1 MTTLAPTAPAFTE
14 LDNRRAGTG
23 FGHVLRSEWTK
34 VWSLRSTFWT
44 LLGLVTLT
52 IGLSTLAAWGQ
63 TSSLKHMSPG
73 DLAAQDPTNMAMS
86 GLILGQL
93 AIAVLGVLVV
103 CSEYSTGGI
112 KVTFTAVPD
121 RMRVLAAKGVVLA
134 AIATVVGMITA
145 FGAFFA
151 AMPFWAHYD
160 MPAHLGDPGV
170 LRAVLGGGL
179 YVLASGM
186 FGLAIGSVI
195 RHTAGAIT
203 TVVGLLFVAP
213 GLTELL
219 PGEWGDQIAKHF
231 TSNAGQRITEV
242 VHSTSQLH
250 PWPGYLTF
258 TLWWVI
264 PLALGAWLIKRR
276 DA

>member
-1 MTTLAPTAPAFTE
+1 MTTLAPTAPAFTPA
-14 LDNRRAGTG
+14 DDRRSGTRLT
-23 FGHVLRSEWTK
+23 HVLRSEWTK
-34 VWSLRSTFWT
+34 VWSLRSTLWT
-44 LLGLVTLT
+44 LVALVTLT
-52 IGLSTLAAWGQ
+52 IGLATLASWGQ
-63 TSSLKHMSPG
+63 TNNLDKMSPQ
-73 DLAAQDPTNMAMS
+73 DLARMDPTNFAMG
-86 GLILGQL
+86 GLIVGQL

-103 CSEYSTGGI
+103 CSEYSTGGV
-112 KVTFTAVPD
+112 KVTFTAVPN
-121 RMRVLAAKGVVLA
+121 RLRVLFAKGLVLA
-134 AIATVVGMITA
+134 AISLVVGMITA

-151 AMPFWAHYD
+151 AMPFWANHG
-160 MPAHLGDPGV
+160 MAAHLGDPGV

-186 FGLAIGSVI
+186 FGFAIGTVI

-203 TVVGLLFVAP
+203 TVVGLLFVVP
-213 GLTELL
+213 GLTTLL
-219 PGEWGDQIAKHF
+219 PGTWGDQIAKHF

-242 VHSTSQLH
+242 VHSSGQLH

-264 PLALGAWLIKRR
+264 PLLLGAWLIKRR